1 MNKKNYLKT
10 VIVLV
15 SIINETGNKL
25 IEVKDNNLNS
35 TNQFY
40 VHLKHNQWQL
50 INNNLFSF
58 YPILYGAYSTE
69 VPVSANYDFSTF
81 WLSYDAHKGSR
92 VTFK

>member
-35 TNQFY
+35 
-40 VHLKHNQWQL
+40 K
-50 INNNLFSF
+50 
-58 YPILYGAYSTE
+58 
-69 VPVSANYDFSTF
+69 
-81 WLSYDAHKGSR
+81 
-92 VTFK
+92 